1 MKIKINQLLEES
13 GKTKYWLMQKTGATY
28 QTIHRLCSGQTRSI
42 QFDTLEKICIAFNC
56 QIQDI
61 LEVENGQ
68 NHQQS

>member
-28 QTIHRLCSGQTRSI
+28 QTIHRLCYGQTRSI

-56 QIQDI
+56 QIQDV